1 MSLRRFAVL
10 LFALFALS
18 TLSLAQKVDVAF
30 VAGAALT
37 SDATVHEA
45 GTCLTPCNLDVKF
58 SSGTDFFLEIT
69 GAVRLANFKFASL
82 HLEVPIAHI
91 PGAPVTFTNAFGTPQ
106 DVGEKFSAVFIT
118 PSLQLRLAPGSPVS
132 PFVSFG
138 GGWARYALPDH
149 NNFGALQFGGGVDI
163 KTRIPL
169 LGIRAEARDF
179 MTAQPNFAG
188 GTLFPPGS
196 QGISSR
202 RHNVLVG
209 GGIASRF

>member
-1 MSLRRFAVL
+1 M
-10 LFALFALS
+10 
-18 TLSLAQKVDVAF
+18 AQKADAAF
-30 VAGAALT
+30 VVGASFT
-37 SDATVHEA
+37 SDAKVHEA

-58 SSGTDFFLEIT
+58 SSGTDFFLEAT
-69 GAVRLANFKFASL
+69 GAVRLATFKLASL

-91 PGAPVTFTNAFGTPQ
+91 PAAPVTFTNAFGTPQ
-106 DVGEKFSAVFIT
+106 HLGEEFSAVFIT
-118 PSLQLRLAPGSPVS
+118 PSLQFRFGPGSPVS
-132 PFVSFG
+132 PFVSLG
-138 GGWARYALPDH
+138 GGWAHYALPDH
-149 NNFGALQFGGGVDI
+149 NNFGALQFGGGVDV

-196 QGISSR
+196 QGIPSR

-209 GGIASRF
+209 GGIMLHF